1 MPSAPRATGTCQPSR
16 PLGCRPSPFV
26 RRVRARLSEW
36 EGGKERKEPRANAS
50 TPDTSVYT
58 GRDPKVRPQKGH
70 YHGTYLLTATD
81 DHVVL
86 PRAAHK
92 QASLPP
98 GCPCEPSPA
107 SPAAGHQ
114 PAAARR
120 APCAPPA
127 HDARTTGEGACT
139 LHAPAATPRPRHLQP
154 LARARTRAA
163 GRGEGCRRL
172 AAQLD
177 DARAR
182 AHDRQETLQ
191 SHLTRSHT
199 PALRNRNIKKVHGTV
214 FSGTNKK
221 PRRARHETLFLRNR
235 ATTHPER
242 VRGAPTHSLLVPVVG
257 AGLLD
262 CSECLEVSP
271 SASQ

>member
-1 MPSAPRATGTCQPSR
+1 
-16 PLGCRPSPFV
+16 V

-92 QASLPP
+92 
-98 GCPCEPSPA
+98 
-107 SPAAGHQ
+107 PAAGVHLRTNRPPPARRQAASQ
-114 PAAARR
+114 PQRAARR
-120 APCAPPA
+120 VPCP
-127 HDARTTGEGACT
+127 RTTHARRGRV
-139 LHAPAATPRPRHLQP
+139 HAPYMHLRPRLGP
-154 LARARTRAA
+154 ATSLSPVRVRGRRAVVKDVGVWPPNDGQAA
-163 GRGEGCRRL
+163 
-172 AAQLD
+172 AD

-199 PALRNRNIKKVHGTV
+199 PALRNRNIKKVHGTG
-214 FSGTNKK
+214 FQ
-221 PRRARHETLFLRNR
+221 EQIRNR
-235 ATTHPER
+235 GVPATR
-242 VRGAPTHSLLVPVVG
+242 
-257 AGLLD
+257 
-262 CSECLEVSP
+262 P
-271 SASQ
+271 SS